1 MECEIRE
8 AQEEDAADVSCVIIG
23 ALRSTS
29 AQAYSQE
36 IIDRVEKSFSP
47 SAVSELIGRRTA
59 FVALMNGKI
68 VGTASLDGKVV
79 RTVFVAPGSQGQGIG
94 RSLMNAVDCA
104 AREAGAGVEVL
115 SVPLSVN
122 AETFYSELGFIPVR
136 DSYHGDER
144 TVVMERRL
152 V

>member
-1 MECEIRE
+1 MECEIRK
-8 AQEEDAADVSCVIIG
+8 AQEEDAAGVSLVIIS
-23 ALRSTS
+23 ALRSS
-29 AQAYSQE
+29 NAQAYSEE
-36 IIDRVEKSFSP
+36 IIERVEKSFSP
-47 SAVSELIGRRTA
+47 SAVSELIGTRTA

-94 RSLMNAVDCA
+94 RSLMNAVDRA
-104 AREAGAGVEVL
+104 AREAGVEVL
-115 SVPLSVN
+115 SVPSSVN
-122 AETFYSELGFIPVR
+122 AEAFYTELGFIPVR

>member
-8 AQEEDAADVSCVIIG
+8 AQEADAADVSRVIIS
-23 ALRSTS
+23 ALRSS
-29 AQAYSQE
+29 NAQAYSEE
-36 IIDRVEKSFSP
+36 IIERVEKSFSP

-94 RSLMNAVDCA
+94 RSLMNAVDRA
-104 AREAGAGVEVL
+104 AREAGVEVL
-115 SVPLSVN
+115 SVPSSVN
-122 AETFYSELGFIPVR
+122 AEAFYTELGFIPVR

>member
-1 MECEIRE
+1 MKCEIRE
-8 AQEEDAADVSCVIIG
+8 AQEEDAADVSLVIVS
-23 ALRSTS
+23 ALRSS
-29 AQAYSQE
+29 NAQAYSKE
-36 IIDRVEKSFSP
+36 IIERVEKSFNP
-47 SAVSELIGRRTA
+47 SAVAELIGRRTV

-79 RTVFVAPGSQGQGIG
+79 RTVFVAPGSQGHGIG
-94 RSLMNAVDCA
+94 RSLMNAVDRA
-104 AREAGAGVEVL
+104 AREAGVEVL
-115 SVPLSVN
+115 SVPSSVN
-122 AETFYSELGFIPVR
+122 AETFYTELGFIPVR